1 MTNNSP
7 DISFITICY
16 NGFKDTCE
24 LIESLHKKLKSVSYE
39 IIVVDNASREDEAAK
54 IHELYPT
61 VISIRSNENGGFSG
75 GNNIGI
81 RAAKGKYIFLIN
93 NDTYI
98 ESDEIA
104 YLVERLESRP
114 EIGGVSP
121 KIRFAFP
128 PQHIQFA
135 GFTLLTKITLRNNM
149 LGFDCPDDGS
159 YDTPHPTPYLHGAAM
174 IIKREVIEKIG
185 IMPEIF
191 FLYYEELDWSTSMTR
206 AGYELWYEP
215 RCTVFH
221 KESQSTGQLSKL
233 RTYFLTRNRL
243 LYARRNMKGMERLM
257 SVLYQSTI
265 AAGKTVC
272 HLLSK
277 AVSTCFVPPIMES
290 AQGYSCLHQIL
301 TIAHLKTL
309 DTMNIIDWILYI
321 PLVFCV
327 CYLLLYAIASKFYRA
342 PQYPEA
348 RTLRR
353 IVVLFPAYKEDRVIV
368 ASIQSFLEQD
378 YPKELYEII
387 VISDQMRPET
397 NDALA
402 ALPIRLLMANY
413 KESSKAKAL
422 AMAMDSIDTNAFD
435 IVVIM
440 DADNMTTPD
449 FLSTINRVFD
459 SGIKSVQAHR
469 TGKNLNTDI
478 SVLDSASEEI
488 NNGFFR
494 SGHNA
499 VGLSA
504 GLSGSGMAFEAEWFH
519 QNVKYLQTAGEDKEL
534 EAMLLQQRIYTVYLP
549 DLLVF
554 DEKTQKKEAIS
565 NQRKRWIAAQFGA
578 LRASLPH
585 LPKAFIQGNFD
596 YCDKICQWM
605 LPPRLIQLA
614 GVFGLTF
621 VFTVIGLILSLC
633 NGSNEWMIAIKWWI
647 LSAAQVA
654 AMMLPVPGGRLFT
667 KQVGKAITK
676 MPMLALTM
684 IGNLFKLKGANKK
697 FIHTEHGEHH
707 K

>member
-1 MTNNSP
+1 
-7 DISFITICY
+7 
-16 NGFKDTCE
+16 
-24 LIESLHKKLKSVSYE
+24 
-39 IIVVDNASREDEAAK
+39 
-54 IHELYPT
+54 
-61 VISIRSNENGGFSG
+61 
-75 GNNIGI
+75 
-81 RAAKGKYIFLIN
+81 
-93 NDTYI
+93 
-98 ESDEIA
+98 
-104 YLVERLESRP
+104 
-114 EIGGVSP
+114 
-121 KIRFAFP
+121 
-128 PQHIQFA
+128 
-135 GFTLLTKITLRNNM
+135 
-149 LGFDCPDDGS
+149 
-159 YDTPHPTPYLHGAAM
+159 
-174 IIKREVIEKIG
+174 
-185 IMPEIF
+185 
-191 FLYYEELDWSTSMTR
+191 
-206 AGYELWYEP
+206 
-215 RCTVFH
+215 
-221 KESQSTGQLSKL
+221 
-233 RTYFLTRNRL
+233 
-243 LYARRNMKGMERLM
+243 
-257 SVLYQSTI
+257 
-265 AAGKTVC
+265 
-272 HLLSK
+272 
-277 AVSTCFVPPIMES
+277 
-290 AQGYSCLHQIL
+290 
-301 TIAHLKTL
+301 
-309 DTMNIIDWILYI
+309 MNIIDWILYI

-402 ALPIRLLMANY
+402 TLPIRLLMANY

-440 DADNMTTPD
+440 DADNITTPD

-565 NQRKRWIAAQFGA
+565 NQRKRWIAAQFDSLVRTLPDFPKEL
-578 LRASLPH
+578 LR
-585 LPKAFIQGNFD
+585 GNID
-596 YCDKICQWM
+596 YCDKVFQWTL
-605 LPPRLIQLA
+605 LPRIILI
-614 GVFGLTF
+614 FCTF
-621 VFTVIGLILSLC
+621 FFTILVTLVSPY
-633 NGSNEWMIAIKWWI
+633 SSIKWWI
-647 LSAAQVA
+647 LAFALFLA
-654 AMMLPVPGGRLFT
+654 LFT
-667 KQVGKAITK
+667 AIPGHLLNKQLLRAIFQL
-676 MPMLALTM
+676 PSLLLGIAS
-684 IGNLFKLKGANKK
+684 NLFKLKGVNKK
-697 FIHTEHGEHH
+697 FIHTEHGN
-707 K
+707 